1 MWVRVWSLLNH
12 SMASTGWDV
21 SCRLFVQQ
29 KTGVK
34 NWGQSDLGFVV
45 SYMKGQVR
53 QTKHLKTFAVWEA
66 SFLHEII
73 LFTHVQRRRA
83 RSGLDNIGKC
93 SVVGDC
99 QVRGTH
105 VMEDRQSSHSAWE
118 CSKSVIWLSKA
129 SGELQPQQVRDVTLV
144 TVWLIDSIL
153 LCTWRRAGSCDSTG
167 CLRDISV
174 YLSE

>member
-83 RSGLDNIGKC
+83 RSGLDNTGKC

-99 QVRGTH
+99 QVRGTRDGRQAIFTFCMGVQQISH
-105 VMEDRQSSHSAWE
+105 LAQQGFRWVTATAGERCDPGHSVTDRLNTALHME
-118 CSKSVIWLSKA
+118 KSWFM
-129 SGELQPQQVRDVTLV
+129 
-144 TVWLIDSIL
+144 W
-153 LCTWRRAGSCDSTG
+153 
-167 CLRDISV
+167 
-174 YLSE
+174 